1 MRGQVDTAGGGHARA
16 ADKAGVPDRRAGQSR
31 GAFDLAGGDVGAN
44 VLRAGRG
51 TRGLRPFTP
60 DTLGRRLKD
69 GNGASL
75 MARAE
80 NLARTHGFT
89 LTSGAPRNNAGLK
102 ALLDELKRKAPVC
115 VALMDSRD
123 DDNPDGKLTL
133 VQFKVLGEA
142 DTMRIIMTEPT
153 FRMRPETGLLARRF
167 IRTLYEKTGID
178 IITNIPDTE
187 YQIDCWTDE
196 LDWARRNNP
205 DEAREIEADM
215 DHINDYLPGGKVTKA
230 FEEFRNLKP
239 LTKAEA
245 AAFVP
250 EDEAEERLLQTIL
263 DGFSHIES
271 GTDVLNYDIRWNEW
285 LGESW
290 KEQNESDIGTEQTIM
305 IAYDYDGMVE
315 AITDNLDSL
324 YQSGCVPAPLVVAE
338 EIPSAGGCSLDSSP
352 GLMLDWL
359 DRLINAI
366 ENPAL
371 IRKTQTEKDKNET
384 RHN

>member
-1 MRGQVDTAGGGHARA
+1 MRGQVDTAGDGHARA
-16 ADKAGVPDRRAGQSR
+16 ADKAGVPDRRAGQGR
-31 GAFDLAGGDVGAN
+31 GAFDLARGDVGAN

-60 DTLGRRLKD
+60 DTLGRRLKA
-69 GNGASL
+69 GNGEIL
-75 MARAE
+75 MARAG
-80 NLARTHGFT
+80 NLARTHGFN

-102 ALLDELKRKAPVC
+102 TLLDELKRKAPVD
-115 VALMDSRD
+115 VALMDTRD
-123 DDNPDGKLTL
+123 EDNPDGELTL
-133 VQFKVLGEA
+133 VQSKILGEA
-142 DTMRIIMTEPT
+142 DTMRIVMTEPT
-153 FRMRPETGLLARRF
+153 FRMRPETGLLTRRF
-167 IRTLYEKTGID
+167 IRALYGKTGID
-178 IITNIPDTE
+178 IITNMPDVD

-196 LDWARRNNP
+196 LDWARKNNP
-205 DEAREIEADM
+205 EDVKEIEASM
-215 DHINDYLPGGKVTKA
+215 NHINDYLPDGKVTKA
-230 FEEFRNLKP
+230 FEEFRDLKP

-250 EDEAEERLLQTIL
+250 EDEAEEKLLQTIL
-263 DGFSHIES
+263 DGFGHIES
-271 GTDVLNYDIRWNEW
+271 VTYILDYDIRWNEW

-305 IAYDYDGMVE
+305 IGYDYDGMVE
-315 AITDNLDSL
+315 AITDNLNSL

-338 EIPSAGGCSLDSSP
+338 EIPASGECDLDVSP

-359 DRLINAI
+359 DRLIDTI

>member
-16 ADKAGVPDRRAGQSR
+16 ADKAGVPDRRAGQGR
-31 GAFDLAGGDVGAN
+31 GAFDLARGHVGAN

-60 DTLGRRLKD
+60 DTLGRRLKA
-69 GNGASL
+69 GNGEIL
-75 MARAE
+75 MARAG
-80 NLARTHGFT
+80 NLARTHGFN

-102 ALLDELKRKAPVC
+102 TLLDELKRKAPVD
-115 VALMDSRD
+115 VALMDTRD
-123 DDNPDGKLTL
+123 GDNPDGELTL
-133 VQFKVLGEA
+133 VQSKILGEA
-142 DTMRIIMTEPT
+142 DTMRIVMTEPT
-153 FRMRPETGLLARRF
+153 FRMRPETGLLTRRF
-167 IRTLYEKTGID
+167 IRALYGKTGID
-178 IITNIPDTE
+178 IITNMPDVD

-196 LDWARRNNP
+196 LDWARKNNP
-205 DEAREIEADM
+205 EDVKEIEASM
-215 DHINDYLPGGKVTKA
+215 NHINDYLPDGKVTKA
-230 FEEFRNLKP
+230 FEEFRDLKP

-250 EDEAEERLLQTIL
+250 EDEAEEKLLQTIL
-263 DGFSHIES
+263 DGFGHIES
-271 GTDVLNYDIRWNEW
+271 GTDILDYDIRWNEW

-305 IAYDYDGMVE
+305 IGYDYDGMVE
-315 AITDNLDSL
+315 AITDNLNSL

-338 EIPSAGGCSLDSSP
+338 EIPASGECDLDVSP

-359 DRLINAI
+359 DRLIDTI